1 MRGIKVL
8 ERILA
13 TIPIMVGIAVI
24 IFIFIR
30 AVPGD
35 PVDLMMGEGGY
46 VSEEEMEAMRK
57 AFNLDKPVHVQ
68 LYIFLTQ
75 TLRGDLGESFL
86 KQVPVT
92 DLILDTLP
100 ATVELAL
107 GALIFAVL
115 VGVPVG
121 VISAV
126 RQNSLLDRVSMAGSF
141 IGISFPHFWLGIIG
155 ILIFSVTLQWLPTM
169 GRLDSG
175 LSIEPIT
182 GLYVIDSLLLGDL
195 ELFWNSLYHLIL
207 PSATL
212 GAAVAAMIARVMRS
226 SMLEVLRQDYVM
238 LARAKG
244 LSEYRVIV
252 RHALRN
258 ALIPTVTVVGL
269 QTGVLLGGNMV
280 VETVFGW
287 PGVGRMVVQS
297 IYARDYPVV
306 QGAVMLYA
314 FTFVIANLIVDILY
328 TYLNPKI
335 TL

>member
-68 LYIFLTQ
+68 LYLFLTQ

-100 ATVELAL
+100 ATIELAL
-107 GALIFAVL
+107 GALVFAVL

-126 RQNSLLDRVSMAGSF
+126 KQNSLVDRVSMAGSF
-141 IGISFPHFWLGIIG
+141 VGISFPHFWLGIIG
-155 ILIFSVTLQWLPTM
+155 ILIFSVTLQWLPTN

-175 LSIEPIT
+175 LSIEHIT

-195 ELFWNSLYHLIL
+195 ELFWNSFHHLIL

-226 SMLEVLRQDYVM
+226 SMLEILRQDYVM

-335 TL
+335 EL